1 MIRSLAPLT
10 LRKGEVYPILTMV
23 ALINEDLVVQEIVFP
38 GQLHTLLDFSCDF
51 IRIFLFSFLFAGYR
65 YLSLT
70 TIYGWLPRGLFSS
83 LTKLLVIILKSL
95 FLCLNL
101 GRVMLCLKPL
111 ELTYLSLHCH

>member
-1 MIRSLAPLT
+1 
-10 LRKGEVYPILTMV
+10 MV
-23 ALINEDLVVQEIVFP
+23 ALIDEDLMVQEIVFS
-38 GQLHTLLDFSCDF
+38 GQLHALLDFSCDL

-65 YLSLT
+65 YLSLA
-70 TIYGWLPRGLFSS
+70 TIYGWLPRGLFSG

-111 ELTYLSLHCH
+111 EFTHLSLQCCH